1 MEYHALTT
9 MPWITGTF
17 WVTMAVLAF
26 LLLFGRRIA
35 GPVGNMLDSRAEK
48 IRAALD
54 EAAQLKAEAEAML
67 ADARRR
73 QQQATADAEQIVASA
88 YREAARMAKELAEEA
103 EATARRRKQMAEE
116 RIAAAE
122 KAALHEVSNVAVDVA
137 IAAAT
142 QLLRDG
148 YAAPE
153 NDTMIGHAIAGL
165 GQAMRRSIGTP
176 HGPSTV

>member
-1 MEYHALTT
+1 MEYHALTM

-17 WVTMAVLAF
+17 WVTMAVLVF

-35 GPVGNMLDSRAEK
+35 GPVGGMLDSRAAG
-48 IRAALD
+48 IRAALE
-54 EAAQLKAEAEAML
+54 EAARLKAEAEAML

-73 QQQATADAEQIVASA
+73 QQQAMADAEQIVASA
-88 YREAARMAKELAEEA
+88 HREATRMSQELAEEA
-103 EATARRRKQMAEE
+103 EATARRRKRMAEE

-142 QLLRDG
+142 QLLRNG
-148 YAAPE
+148 YAATE

-165 GQAMRRSIGTP
+165 GQALRRSIGTP
-176 HGPSTV
+176 RGPSAV